1 MFVSL
6 DVVSLF
12 TTVPLKKTVDIILK
26 RIYTGKEITTTHTKR
41 FLKKSI
47 LDTCQKY
54 GRSLGAFL
62 ANIIMIEYEKV
73 NVNQLIENKLLNS
86 M

>member
-1 MFVSL
+1 M
-6 DVVSLF
+6 
-12 TTVPLKKTVDIILK
+12 
-26 RIYTGKEITTTHTKR
+26 
-41 FLKKSI
+41 
-47 LDTCQKY
+47 